1 QARKGSY
8 PHFMIKEIYEQPEKA
23 RALINYL
30 EQKENIKPL
39 IETIL
44 AARRLFL
51 IGSGSSYNACVLGAF
66 YLNSIAGIEAIPV
79 VAGAFNEFYRH
90 LDLEKEAF
98 ILVSQSGETKD
109 VINVLNKLE
118 NLGAQNIV
126 AIVNVLGSS
135 LQLRVKSF
143 LPLLTN
149 LEISVPATKT
159 FLNQIIAFLNLAWE
173 LSQEKKREGPL
184 TRQEINSLSG
194 LIDQTIKQ
202 KLSLIRQLAKLL
214 KDQKH
219 LYYLGFGPSYPVCL
233 EGALKLKEV
242 TYLPCEA
249 MYSSEFKHG
258 PLATISPGDWVI
270 FISTSQDAAM
280 TISHLNE
287 ITCRGG
293 QVALLAPEKEAFQ
306 LNASFLIPLLSDN
319 YYLSPVLGAVTAQLL
334 AYELSQEFNLDPD
347 KPRNISKTLT
357 VD

>member
-1 QARKGSY
+1 MYAVKKYSSLYLGVGCDFICCSSDLPSILPLTRKIVTIKDGEYVEFKADSYKIKNLMTGQSVTREPYETHLDLEQARKGSY

-39 IETIL
+39 SQTVL

-173 LSQEKKREGPL
+173 VGQEKRWKGP
-184 TRQEINSLSG
+184 
-194 LIDQTIKQ
+194 
-202 KLSLIRQLAKLL
+202 
-214 KDQKH
+214 
-219 LYYLGFGPSYPVCL
+219 
-233 EGALKLKEV
+233 
-242 TYLPCEA
+242 
-249 MYSSEFKHG
+249 
-258 PLATISPGDWVI
+258 
-270 FISTSQDAAM
+270 
-280 TISHLNE
+280 
-287 ITCRGG
+287 
-293 QVALLAPEKEAFQ
+293 
-306 LNASFLIPLLSDN
+306 
-319 YYLSPVLGAVTAQLL
+319 
-334 AYELSQEFNLDPD
+334 
-347 KPRNISKTLT
+347 
-357 VD
+357 